1 MEPLINISF
10 TISALFGNIIGKSG
24 KEPHLVLKEIKK
36 LQPLNY
42 NQFKWWRRFD
52 TKNKPLPK
60 GATFFNK

>member
-1 MEPLINISF
+1 MLYNTSDPKI
-10 TISALFGNIIGKSG
+10 
-24 KEPHLVLKEIKK
+24 VLKEIKK

-60 GATFFNK
+60 GATFLQKKIQLI